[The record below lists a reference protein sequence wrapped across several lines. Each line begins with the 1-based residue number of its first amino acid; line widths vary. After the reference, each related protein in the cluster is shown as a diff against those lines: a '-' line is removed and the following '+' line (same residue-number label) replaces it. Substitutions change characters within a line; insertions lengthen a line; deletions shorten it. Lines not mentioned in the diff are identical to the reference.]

1 MLSVDRVGDRRSW
14 AILTRDFLQ
23 NDRPAQKA
31 VEKTGKE
38 RPWKSLR
45 DFHFSHS
52 SNNNNLDDR
61 DHFLENAT
69 ASVAS
74 LRRLIGSTR
83 NPDRDQIGM
92 LIGFTGIRITTQ
104 FSFCRLG

>member
-14 AILTRDFLQ
+14 AILTRIFSGK
-23 NDRPAQKA
+23 RSAGQKA

-52 SNNNNLDDR
+52 FNNNKLDDR

-83 NPDRDQIGM
+83 NTDRDQIGM
-92 LIGFTGIRITTQ
+92 LIGFVGIPTT
-104 FSFCRLG
+104 L

>member
-1 MLSVDRVGDRRSW
+1 VAG
-14 AILTRDFLQ
+14 
-23 NDRPAQKA
+23 QKA

-45 DFHFSHS
+45 DFHFSHTF
-52 SNNNNLDDR
+52 NNNKLDDP

-83 NPDRDQIGM
+83 NTDRDQIGM
-92 LIGFTGIRITTQ
+92 LIGFEHLVFFHPFRPFRPITA
-104 FSFCRLG
+104 CRKISSTE

>member
-1 MLSVDRVGDRRSW
+1 
-14 AILTRDFLQ
+14 
-23 NDRPAQKA
+23 

-52 SNNNNLDDR
+52 FNNNKLDDR

-83 NPDRDQIGM
+83 NTDRDQIGM
-92 LIGFTGIRITTQ
+92 LIGFIGIPISLATDRDP
-104 FSFCRLG
+104 FECFYRMPL

>member
-1 MLSVDRVGDRRSW
+1 MPSSIVWCTTPTASRCVVNRCVRKRLKQHMLSVDRVSDRRSW

-74 LRRLIGSTR
+74 
-83 NPDRDQIGM
+83 
-92 LIGFTGIRITTQ
+92 
-104 FSFCRLG
+104 

>member
-1 MLSVDRVGDRRSW
+1 LFLGDPDANFFGKRS
-14 AILTRDFLQ
+14 AG
-23 NDRPAQKA
+23 QKA

-52 SNNNNLDDR
+52 FNNNKLDDR

-83 NPDRDQIGM
+83 NTDRDQIGM
-92 LIGFTGIRITTQ
+92 LIGFVGIPSVPR
-104 FSFCRLG
+104 FHG

>member
-1 MLSVDRVGDRRSW
+1 LSFLGDPDANFFW
-14 AILTRDFLQ
+14 KTIAG
-23 NDRPAQKA
+23 QKV

-52 SNNNNLDDR
+52 FNNNKLDDR

-69 ASVAS
+69 ASVPS

-83 NPDRDQIGM
+83 NTDRDQIGM
-92 LIGFTGIRITTQ
+92 LIGFVEIPTLHHQ
-104 FSFCRLG
+104 NQKAYSQ